1 MKVRHIWLVNLKSLS
16 SLTFRSLIPDCTS
29 LNKTKKYYIV
39 DDDRDDQQ
47 FLIEALTENDP
58 LVECFSSFNGREAI
72 ISLKKDFPLLPDA
85 IFLDLNMP
93 RMNGKECLVE
103 LKNTP
108 FLQDIPIIIYSTT
121 SDQKEIQKT
130 LQMGASHFLIKKSS
144 FNELCKELS
153 SIMIRLNM
161 PVQQ

>member
-1 MKVRHIWLVNLKSLS
+1 
-16 SLTFRSLIPDCTS
+16 
-29 LNKTKKYYIV
+29 
-39 DDDRDDQQ
+39 
-47 FLIEALTENDP
+47 
-58 LVECFSSFNGREAI
+58 
-72 ISLKKDFPLLPDA
+72 
-85 IFLDLNMP
+85 MP

-108 FLQDIPIIIYSTT
+108 FLQNIPIIIYSTT